1 MTPRVKRLRP
11 QDYESV
17 EKQIGELFRRILFEP
32 MFLAASEPLKKL
44 MRVVLNA
51 KDDDLIAAIRNGR
64 IHVKNGVF
72 TGTFSAK
79 ISVALRSIG
88 ATFDARTRS
97 YRMNP
102 GSVPP
107 VVQTAAVMF
116 EEQSRRIHETIR
128 VNLDRIQGDLDTILA
143 RSKIRYDKTIDRTV
157 ADFRDVAKL
166 ISVPSDLGA
175 DAKKQLEN
183 EYNRSTRI
191 PIRNFLEEEVV
202 ELRSRV
208 EANALIGGRFDSL
221 VDMIKDRYDVALNKA
236 KFIAR
241 QETSLFTS
249 KFHERRF
256 AEVGVV
262 KYVWSTSHDER
273 VRPIATATGKGRLND
288 HRSLDGRE
296 FFFSSPPIVDKATGR
311 RANPGE
317 DFNCRC
323 VPIPVINRASTSPVN
338 SPSK

>member
-1 MTPRVKRLRP
+1 MVPRVKRLRP
-11 QDYESV
+11 KDYESV

-32 MFLAASEPLKKL
+32 MFKAASEPLKKL

-51 KDDDLIAAIRNGR
+51 SDDDLIAAIRAGR

-72 TGTFSAK
+72 TGQFSAK
-79 ISVALRSIG
+79 ISVGLRAIG

-107 VVQTAAVMF
+107 VVQVAATMF
-116 EEQSRRIHETIR
+116 EEQSKRIHETIKY
-128 VNLDRIQGDLDTILA
+128 NLDQVQGDLDTILD
-143 RSKIRYDKTIDRTV
+143 RSKIRYDRTIDRAV

-166 ISVPSDLGA
+166 IGVPSDLSPQ
-175 DAKKQLEN
+175 AKKQLEAD
-183 EYNRSTRI
+183 YNRSTKM
-191 PIRNFLEEEVV
+191 PIRTFLEDEIV

-221 VDMIKDRYDVALNKA
+221 VDVIKDRYDVALNKA
-236 KFIAR
+236 RFLAR

-256 AEVGVV
+256 AEAGVV

-288 HRSLDGRE
+288 HRALDGRE
-296 FFFSSPPIVDKATGR
+296 FFFSSPPVVDKATGR

-323 VPIPVINRASTSPVN
+323 VPIPVIDRRSTTPAD
-338 SPSK
+338 